1 MNARPGARRVQ
12 PGALWAFVPV
22 ITMIPFTL
30 LAIAAFW
37 FPLSLVVPGPSW
49 IGGYWLA
56 VLVFLLA
63 GTLMFVRPFQVFVL
77 TPILGA
83 RRPTIEEARII
94 EPLWAGIAQANG
106 LPASR
111 YVVRVVDSDEVNAF
125 ACGGHLVVVTTFA
138 VSELSP
144 DQLRGVLAHE
154 LSHHLGLHTVAITIG
169 HWLSVPV
176 VLLARIGFYLENVSN
191 AAAGSFGQ
199 RSTAIAAVGTI
210 AAALFSALA
219 WVFTAAIRASDAAT
233 NMVGHSSEYEADQL
247 AVRMGFGSELA
258 GALRYVLAQGHG
270 ARPIGWRARLAASHP
285 PARTRVARIEALMR
299 HPAH

>member
-1 MNARPGARRVQ
+1 
-12 PGALWAFVPV
+12 
-22 ITMIPFTL
+22 MIPFTL
-30 LAIAAFW
+30 LALAAFW
-37 FPLSLVVPGPSW
+37 FPFSLVVPGPGW
-49 IGGYWLA
+49 VGAYWAFLA
-56 VLVFLLA
+56 AFAVI
-63 GTLMFVRPFQVFVL
+63 GTLMFVRPFQVWVL

-83 RRPTIEEARII
+83 RRPTAAEASVIG
-94 EPLWAGIAQANG
+94 PLWVEIAEANG

-138 VSELSP
+138 VTELRP

-176 VLLARIGFYLENVSN
+176 VLLARIGFYLENVAN

-199 RSTAIAAVGTI
+199 RSTLIAAAGTV
-210 AAALFSALA
+210 AAALFSGLA
-219 WVFTAAIRASDAAT
+219 WVFTAAIRASDAIT

-247 AVRMGFGSELA
+247 AVRMGFGTELA

-299 HPAH
+299 HPAS